1 MIHIERL
8 GIYLSKPVAFL
19 MMVIYLVQSG
29 LLVYLITDKFDLEK
43 QIDYQQSRIIELEDK
58 LKLYKVIEDL
68 EIGFTDDEV
77 TQLTKTIYNES
88 KKYNYDPFF
97 VVSVIMVESTFKKHQ
112 VSDSGATGLMQL
124 RPFVAKSV
132 APKAGV
138 EWYGLPTLHESEANI
153 KLGTYYLFEQILK
166 YGDIRKGLI
175 AYNIGETRLRDLI
188 RNGKPLPVSYMNKVM
203 STYKRLKESYQV

>member
-97 VVSVIMVESTFKKHQ
+97 VVSVIMVESTFKKNQ
-112 VSDSGATGLMQL
+112 VSDSGAAGLMQL

-138 EWYGLPTLHESEANI
+138 EWYGPPTLHESEANI

-166 YGDIRKGLI
+166 YGDIRKGLV

>member
-97 VVSVIMVESTFKKHQ
+97 VVSVIMVESTFKKNQ
-112 VSDSGATGLMQL
+112 VSDSGAAGLMQL

-132 APKAGV
+132 AGKAGV
-138 EWYGLPTLHESEANI
+138 EWVGPPTLHEPEANI

-166 YGDIRKGLI
+166 YGDIRKGLV

-188 RNGKPLPVSYMNKVM
+188 RNGKPLPVTYMNKVM

>member
-19 MMVIYLVQSG
+19 IMVIYLVQSG

-68 EIGFTDDEV
+68 EIGFTDEEV
-77 TQLTKTIYNES
+77 TKLTNTIYDES
-88 KKYNYDPFF
+88 KKYNYDPIF

-112 VSDSGATGLMQL
+112 VSDSGAAGLMQL

-132 APKAGV
+132 APRAGV
-138 EWYGLPTLHESEANI
+138 EWAGEPTLHEPESNI
-153 KLGTYYLFEQILK
+153 KLGTFYLFEQILK
-166 YGDIRKGLI
+166 YGDIRKGLV

-188 RNGKPLPVSYMNKVM
+188 RNGQPLPKTYMNKVM

>member
-68 EIGFTDDEV
+68 EIGFSDDEV
-77 TQLTKTIYNES
+77 TKLTNTIWGES
-88 KKYNYDPFF
+88 KKYNYDPIF
-97 VVSVIMVESTFKKHQ
+97 VVSVIMVESTFKKNQ
-112 VSDSGATGLMQL
+112 VSDSGAAGLMQL

-132 APKAGV
+132 AKQAGV
-138 EWYGLPTLHESEANI
+138 EWAGVPTLHEPEANI

-166 YGDIRKGLI
+166 YGDIRKGLV

-188 RNGKPLPVSYMNKVM
+188 RNGQPLPVSYMNKVM

>member
-97 VVSVIMVESTFKKHQ
+97 VVSVIMVESTFKKNQ
-112 VSDSGATGLMQL
+112 VSDSGAAGLMQL

-138 EWYGLPTLHESEANI
+138 EWYGPPTLHEPEANI

-166 YGDIRKGLI
+166 YGDIRKGLV